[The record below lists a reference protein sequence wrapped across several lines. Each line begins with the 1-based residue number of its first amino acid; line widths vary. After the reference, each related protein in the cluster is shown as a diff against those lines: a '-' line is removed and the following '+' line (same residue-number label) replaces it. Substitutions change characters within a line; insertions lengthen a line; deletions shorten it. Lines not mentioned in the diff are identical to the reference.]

1 MHSPTPATT
10 SPTGTPAE
18 SPAELPQVVMF
29 TKTPCGYCNRARR
42 LLSER
47 GIAYTEIPIDR
58 DPHQERVM
66 RERSGRETVP
76 QVFIGEHHVGG
87 YTDLAA
93 LDAAGQLDPLL
104 GR

>member
-1 MHSPTPATT
+1 MHSTTPAIPSAT
-10 SPTGTPAE
+10 PPAGTPE
-18 SPAELPQVVMF
+18 VVIF

-47 GIAYTEIPIDR
+47 GIAYTEIPVDR
-58 DPHQERVM
+58 DPQQERIM

-93 LDAAGQLDPLL
+93 LDAAGQLEPLL